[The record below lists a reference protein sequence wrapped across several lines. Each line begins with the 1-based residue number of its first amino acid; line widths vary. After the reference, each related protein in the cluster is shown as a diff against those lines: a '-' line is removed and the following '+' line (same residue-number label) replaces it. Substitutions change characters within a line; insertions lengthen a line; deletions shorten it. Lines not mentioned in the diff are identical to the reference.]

1 MRKSCRN
8 YKNRIELNCWIVVLF
23 LYMVEKGLIMRKT
36 LLKVTSLAMSILL
49 LVSLCSCR
57 STFNT
62 QKYSSSFFD
71 CFDTVITVYGY
82 AENQA
87 VFNEFTALVHEQF
100 VLLHEQFD
108 AYHEYKGI
116 NNVYTVNQ
124 KAGVEPVKVSAE
136 LFDLIKRSKEMYTQT
151 GGKVNIALGAVLDVW
166 STYRELATKDP
177 DNAVLPDT
185 KELGMAAQ
193 HIDINQIVLDE
204 QAQTVF
210 LSDPYMSLDVG
221 AVAKGYAC
229 EIVKNHLMAKKY
241 DSFVISAGGNVVAVG
256 QDIGQESDWSIGI
269 QNPDAQTAGEIID
282 TVLASDKAVVTAG
295 SYQRYFTVNG
305 VRYHHIIDPATL
317 MPTAH
322 FDSVTVICDDSMMA
336 DYMATTLFILPAEQ
350 AMALAEKI
358 RGLEAVWV
366 DTQGAI
372 TYTSGYPDYSKT
384 Y

>member
-8 YKNRIELNCWIVVLF
+8 YKNRIELNYTIVVLF
-23 LYMVEKGLIMRKT
+23 LYMVEKGFIMRKT
-36 LLKVTSLAMSILL
+36 LLKVASLAMAILL
-49 LVSLCSCR
+49 SVSLCGCG
-57 STFNT
+57 STSKI

-82 AENQA
+82 ADNQA
-87 VFNEFTALVHEQF
+87 AFNEFTALVHERF

-108 AYHEYKGI
+108 AYHEYEGI
-116 NNVYTVNQ
+116 NNVYTVNK

-136 LFDLIKRSKEMYTQT
+136 LFDLIKRSKELYTQT

-166 STYRELATKDP
+166 STYRELATKAP

-204 QAQTVF
+204 QAQTVY
-210 LSDPYMSLDVG
+210 LTDPYMSLDVG
-221 AVAKGYAC
+221 AVAKGYVC
-229 EIVKNHLMAKKY
+229 EVVKNYLTAKKY
-241 DSFVISAGGNVVAVG
+241 DSFVISAGGNVVTVG
-256 QDIGQESDWSIGI
+256 QDIGQGSDWSIGI
-269 QNPDAQTAGEIID
+269 QNPDTQTAGDVID
-282 TVLASDKAVVTAG
+282 TVFAANKAVVTAG

-305 VRYHHIIDPATL
+305 VRYNHIIDPATL
-317 MPTAH
+317 MPAAH
-322 FDSVTVICDDSMMA
+322 FDSVTVICDDSMLA

-350 AMALAEKI
+350 AMALAEKTQ
-358 RGLEAVWV
+358 GLEAVWV